1 MKWTRLFAIVLA
13 AAAVA
18 GVLLVR
24 PTTAERRAR
33 LEIQAP
39 AQVAAGTQFEI
50 TLVLHEAAGF
60 GGYEAALRYDPAAA
74 HFNGLVQRLEPL
86 TELGRGLGELGA
98 VERGDGIAFGAYSCP
113 VAICEGPRDGQR
125 RSRGADG
132 TVPLATIAL
141 IADQPGTLEVS
152 LADLLVVDADGAPL
166 PMTVS
171 SQTVQVQVDPPGAGP
186 LFPAPT
192 TTPAAERGQPQ
203 PAAAGALDLTGDGR
217 VTHADVIEA
226 ALAWTLE
233 REAGVTCGSAGMF
246 HDVDGDGC
254 VNVADIVRIAAG
266 YSPPDPQVASADNM
280 AGATFTVNTTADD
293 DDAAPGDGVC
303 AGASGACTLRAA
315 IVEANRA
322 TGPNTIAF
330 AIPGGGVQTIA
341 IARPLPTLN
350 DETGATTID
359 GYTQPGAA
367 PNSDALASN
376 AVIRVQLAP
385 AANVAPATI
394 EALLLTSGGNTV
406 RGLALFKF
414 RRSLWAFGAAA
425 DRNVIAGCFVG
436 TDAAASYAA
445 PAIADSGNGI
455 ELSQGASDNR
465 IGGTSPAD
473 RNVISGNPKHGV
485 ATFNGGTD
493 RNQIIGNLIGLA
505 PKGDRRVP
513 NISFGVD
520 INSHSSN
527 NVVGGSG
534 PGERNVISGN
544 GGEGVEVSHGQRT
557 VGNRVVGNYIGT
569 DVSGTRGPSWSP
581 NGWNGV
587 HIEDGPVGTVV
598 TQNVIGNNR
607 GGGVSIDGFETGFFP
622 SSSQVSANRIGISA
636 DGTAIPNGNYGVR
649 LKDSTARNT
658 IGPDNTIANSPVG
671 VLVLGADTDG
681 NTITRN
687 VFANLGGPGIDL
699 EPAGGPNPNDEGDA
713 DAGPNQQL
721 NTPVLARAVPLE
733 VRGTACAGC
742 VVEVFR
748 ADAANGPG
756 AAFLAS
762 VTAGGDGSFAV
773 RVSSLAVGQ
782 HVTATATDAQG
793 NTSEFA
799 PSQKVIAGAPSV
811 ATSSTTLYL
820 PAVGK

>member
-1 MKWTRLFAIVLA
+1 
-13 AAAVA
+13 
-18 GVLLVR
+18 VR

-33 LEIQAP
+33 LEVQAP
-39 AQVAAGTQFEI
+39 AQVAAGAQFEL
-50 TLVLHEAAGF
+50 TLVLHEATGF
-60 GGYEAALRYDPAAA
+60 GGYEAALRYDPTAA

-86 TELGRGLGELGA
+86 TELGRGIGELGA

-113 VAICEGPRDGQR
+113 VAACDGPRDGTRQP
-125 RSRGADG
+125 RGADG
-132 TVPLATIAL
+132 TVPLVTIAL
-141 IADQPGTLEVS
+141 IADQPGTLEIA
-152 LADLLVVDADGAPL
+152 LADLVAVGADGAPL
-166 PMTVS
+166 PVTEA
-171 SQTVQVQVDPPGAGP
+171 SQVVRIQVDPAGAGP
-186 LFPAPT
+186 LLPAPT
-192 TTPAAERGQPQ
+192 ATPAAERGQTQ
-203 PAAAGALDLTGDGR
+203 ATASTALDLTGDGR

-233 REAGVTCGSAGMF
+233 REAGVACGSAGMV

-254 VNVADIVRIAAG
+254 VNVADMVRIAAG
-266 YSPPDPQVASADNM
+266 YSPPDPPVASVGETTAPVVSK
-280 AGATFTVNTTADD
+280 AGASFTVNTTADD
-293 DDAAPGDGVC
+293 DDATPGDGVC
-303 AGASGACTLRAA
+303 ASAKGACTLRAA

-322 TGPNTIAF
+322 SGPNTIAF
-330 AIPGGGVQTIA
+330 AIPGAGVQTIA
-341 IARPLPTLN
+341 ITRPLPTLN

-367 PNSDALASN
+367 PNSDALVSN

-385 AANVAPATI
+385 AGNIAPATI
-394 EALLLTSGGNTV
+394 EALLLTSGGNSV
-406 RGLALFKF
+406 RGLAFFKF

-425 DRNVIAGCFVG
+425 DRNVIAGCFIG
-436 TDAAASYAA
+436 TDAAGTYAA
-445 PAIADSGNGI
+445 PATADSGNGI

-493 RNQIIGNLIGLA
+493 RNQIIGNLIGLS
-505 PKGDRRVP
+505 PDGERRVP
-513 NISFGVD
+513 NVSFGVD
-520 INSHSSN
+520 LNSHSSN
-527 NVVGGSG
+527 NVVGGTA

-569 DVSGTRGPSWSP
+569 DVTGTRGPSWSA

-622 SSSQVSANRIGISA
+622 SGSQVAANRIGISV

-658 IGPDNTIANSPVG
+658 IGPDNIIANSPVG
-671 VLVLGADTDG
+671 VLVLGKDTDG

-699 EPAGGPNPNDEGDA
+699 EPAGVPNPNDEGDA
-713 DAGPNQQL
+713 DDGPNQQL

-742 VVEVFR
+742 IVEVFR
-748 ADAANGPG
+748 AESANGPG
-756 AAFLAS
+756 AAYLVS
-762 VTAGGDGSFAV
+762 VTAGDDGNFAV
-773 RVSSLAVGQ
+773 RVTGLTVGQ

-811 ATSSTTLYL
+811 ASGSTTLYL
-820 PAVGK
+820 PAVQK